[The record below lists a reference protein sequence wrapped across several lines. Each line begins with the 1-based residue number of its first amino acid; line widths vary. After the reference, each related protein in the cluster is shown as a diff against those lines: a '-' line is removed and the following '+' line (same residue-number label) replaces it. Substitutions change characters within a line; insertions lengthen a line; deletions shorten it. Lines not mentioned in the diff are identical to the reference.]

1 MVDPFAFEGT
11 RNRLALLSM
20 LRTVLYAAMLIYLVR
35 LIEAA

>member
-1 MVDPFAFEGT
+1 MVDPFAFEWG

-20 LRTVLYAAMLIYLVR
+20 LLTVLYAAMLTHLVR